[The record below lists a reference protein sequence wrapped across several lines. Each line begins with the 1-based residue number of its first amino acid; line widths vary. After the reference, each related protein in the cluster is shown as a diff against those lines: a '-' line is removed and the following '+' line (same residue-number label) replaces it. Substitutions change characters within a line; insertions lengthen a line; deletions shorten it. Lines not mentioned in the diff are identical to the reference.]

1 MKKNCPELG
10 QFFFTSLFITLIPAY
25 YHGVQQNTKNHLGI
39 FTFLP
44 FVLFPIIFFEIFKFI
59 VDIVALN
66 ERGDPEA
73 SDILAAVFSFIVP
86 VILTSLLCL
95 ALLIFYVVHAVANKK
110 LETAEQLL
118 WVLLFVFF
126 GIIAFPVYWII
137 RIWNTSKNP

>member
-1 MKKNCPELG
+1 MEFNKTQK
-10 QFFFTSLFITLIPAY
+10 II
-25 YHGVQQNTKNHLGI
+25 LGI